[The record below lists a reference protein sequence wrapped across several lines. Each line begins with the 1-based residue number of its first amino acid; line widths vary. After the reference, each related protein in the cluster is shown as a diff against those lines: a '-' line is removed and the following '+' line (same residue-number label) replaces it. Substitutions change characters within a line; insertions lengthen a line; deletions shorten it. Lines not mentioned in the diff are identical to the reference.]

1 MSATATSPGAPA
13 KQSVVSGLLGDA
25 RETATSFVLE
35 TRVFELFIGLALP
48 FWRAVAI
55 PGIPNEILIFVGLIG
70 LGAFIRPTRYIRHL
84 QWIML
89 AYGLMLVHVIAV
101 SLIHGQP
108 WLQRSFRMA
117 LLFGFMVMLAEGRFH
132 WKSMLTGMVISMV
145 LINAPAYYL
154 GLTADYY
161 PPYLTGFVGD
171 KNVAGMY
178 YALLAVAGLCLY
190 RYAWQ
195 RVAHFLVVGVL
206 LWLTGSRT
214 AIMGALLGAGWF
226 MLRTR
231 TGVWIRLA
239 LTAVTIRFLIWFE
252 DRFAR
257 VGVFEDRHG
266 TDWLRDQIDA
276 AAAVMVNNTAWYG
289 RGLNTAWVS
298 IPNFPHM
305 SFHDS
310 YAVMRIEGGYPMMAI
325 MLGIIVLGGLGILST
340 KRELSHS
347 QLALT
352 GALVVTLVCAWKLG
366 EVFFTAP
373 VFFMLAGALHERLG
387 EPFDQARARH
397 ATD

>member
-1 MSATATSPGAPA
+1 MTATVTSPGTPA

-35 TRVFELFIGLALP
+35 TRVFELFLGLALP

-55 PGIPNEILIFVGLIG
+55 PGIPNEIIIFTGLIA

-89 AYGLMLVHVIAV
+89 AYGLMLVHVIIV
-101 SLIHGQP
+101 SMIHGQP

-117 LLFGFMVMLAEGRFH
+117 LLFGFLVMLAEGRFH

-145 LINAPAYYL
+145 FINAPAYYL

-171 KNVAGMY
+171 KNVVGMY
-178 YALLAVAGLCLY
+178 YALLAVGGLCLY
-190 RYAWQ
+190 QKAWQ
-195 RVAHFLVVGVL
+195 RVVHFLAVGGL

-214 AIMGALLGAGWF
+214 AIMAAVLGAAWY
-226 MLRTR
+226 LVRTR
-231 TGVWIRLA
+231 TGVWVRLVLVGA
-239 LTAVTIRFLIWFE
+239 TIQFLIWFE

-266 TDWLRDQIDA
+266 TDWLRGQIDSA
-276 AAAVMVNNTAWYG
+276 AAAMIENTAWYG

-298 IPNFPHM
+298 LPNFPHM

-310 YAVMRIEGGYPMMAI
+310 YGVMRIEGGYPMMAV
-325 MLGIIVLGGLGILST
+325 MLGIIVLAGMGLLSA
-340 KRELSHS
+340 KRNLTHS
-347 QLALT
+347 ELALS

-387 EPFDQARARH
+387 EPFDPSRTHH
-397 ATD
+397 ASV